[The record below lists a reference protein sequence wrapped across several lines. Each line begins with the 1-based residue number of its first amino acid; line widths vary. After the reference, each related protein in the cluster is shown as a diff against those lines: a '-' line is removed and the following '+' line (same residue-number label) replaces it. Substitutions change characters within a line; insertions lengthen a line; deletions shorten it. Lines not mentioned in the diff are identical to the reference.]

1 MDAYAIIKTVHIL
14 SATILFG
21 TGLGTAF
28 FFWRAHARGNETGRL
43 AAARTTVLADLLFTT
58 PAVVLQPVTGAWMIA
73 AAGFQ
78 WDDLWL
84 TATYALYAIAALCWL
99 PVVAI
104 QIRMKRMLERQAAGE
119 GVDLQLYDRL
129 FRIWFALGW
138 PAFGGL
144 VAVFFLMVMKPAW

>member
-1 MDAYAIIKTVHIL
+1 MNAYGVVKTIHIL

-28 FFWRAHARGNETGRL
+28 FFWRAHTKGDEPGRL
-43 AAARTTVLADLLFTT
+43 SAVRTTVVADWLFTA
-58 PAVVLQPVTGAWMIA
+58 PAVVLQPVTGAWLISRS
-73 AAGFQ
+73 GLQ

-84 TATYALYAIAALCWL
+84 VATYALYAVAGLCWM

-104 QIRMKRMLERQAAGE
+104 QIRLKRMLERAAAGE
-119 GVDLQLYDRL
+119 PLDQLRYHAL

-144 VAVFFLMVMKPAW
+144 IVVFFLMVMKPGW